1 MVITFAGH
9 SSVSL
14 REKVKETVKEQIKSN
29 IKHNEAISCY
39 VGGYG
44 DFDSICA
51 CACKE
56 LKKEYTCIEVVY
68 VTPYMSLSEQKKI
81 DEMQKSDMIDS
92 SVYPPLENVP
102 PKFAILKRNEWMVEK
117 ADLVIVYIEHN
128 YGGAYKTYKTAE
140 HKGKKTIN
148 VFDVFNEDI
157 K

>member
-1 MVITFAGH
+1 MIITFAGH
-9 SSVSL
+9 SSVSF
-14 REKVKETVKEQIKSN
+14 REKVKETVKEQIKNN
-29 IKHNEAISCY
+29 IKPNEAVSCY

-56 LKKEYTCIEVVY
+56 LKEEHTCTEVVY

-81 DEMQKSDMIDS
+81 DEMQKSGLIDS

-102 PKFAILKRNEWMVEK
+102 PRFAIIKRNEWMVEK

-128 YGGAYKTYKTAE
+128 YGGAYKTYKTA
-140 HKGKKTIN
+140 KRRGKKTIN
-148 VFDVFNEDI
+148 VFDFINEDI